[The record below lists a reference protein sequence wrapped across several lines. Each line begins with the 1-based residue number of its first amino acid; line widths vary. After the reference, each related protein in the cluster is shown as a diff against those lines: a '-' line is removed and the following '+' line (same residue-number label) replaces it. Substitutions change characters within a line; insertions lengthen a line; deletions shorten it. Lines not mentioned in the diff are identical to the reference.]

1 MTLDESEHT
10 VNPARA
16 HEKRAREN
24 FDVPTHSVCDSV
36 SKELDRLIEEALRC
50 LEDTDLHGASA
61 AVEKACAEAAS
72 SCDADGLPS
81 YFGAYDG
88 QEQGGHEARKGSE
101 GWK

>member
-24 FDVPTHSVCDSV
+24 FDVFTHSV